1 MRVATG
7 NVMKKTAGAR
17 SIPEEMGLQVQDLET
32 LGAIDAFLVLALLVS
47 GAAWLWVSIA
57 APELEVPYVLKSV
70 WGRSIAALIG
80 GASVVAVV
88 RSLVVSRWPLSKRD
102 GSLL

>member
-1 MRVATG
+1 MRVARG
-7 NVMKKTAGAR
+7 NVMKKTAVAR
-17 SIPEEMGLQVQDLET
+17 SIPEEMGLQVQNIET
-32 LGAIDAFLVLALLVS
+32 LSPLDAFLVVALLVS

-57 APELEVPYVLKSV
+57 APELELPYMLKSV
-70 WGRSIAALIG
+70 LGRSIAALIG

-88 RSLVVSRWPLSKRD
+88 RSLLVSRWPLSKRD